1 MSAAGRGLRGPHTL
15 VFSDVDETL
24 ITCKSLFDFL
34 VYYRQQ
40 RYGPTATAGATA
52 LRAELAARAAAGE
65 PRELLNRAYFRA
77 WQGELVSEVTAWGR
91 RWFAERAREGGFFR
105 TETLAALRCHL
116 ADGAAVVLVSGS
128 LSAVLEPIAEAI
140 GAAEVVCAR
149 PAAHGGRFTGELLGP
164 PMIGTAKREAVR
176 AVLDRY
182 PQVAVA
188 DCYGYGD
195 HVTDLPM
202 LTEVGHPVVVGGSPE
217 LLRLLPRR
225 CRVSRLLCPEHEREL
240 VAGQLPGMVLY
251 G

>member
-1 MSAAGRGLRGPHTL
+1 SRPPRAPPPPPRAGGG
-15 VFSDVDETL
+15 
-24 ITCKSLFDFL
+24 
-34 VYYRQQ
+34 
-40 RYGPTATAGATA
+40 GG
-52 LRAELAARAAAGE
+52 G
-65 PRELLNRAYFRA
+65 
-77 WQGELVSEVTAWGR
+77 GGGR
-91 RWFAERAREGGFFR
+91 RGARGWCGGGR
-105 TETLAALRCHL
+105 PAPGPRPRPRRPA
-116 ADGAAVVLVSGS
+116 
-128 LSAVLEPIAEAI
+128 PPP
-140 GAAEVVCAR
+140 AAEVVCAR
-149 PAAHGGRFTGELLGP
+149 PAAHCGRFTGELLGP

-240 VAGQLPGMVLY
+240 VVGQLPGMVLY